1 MHISQRQRSKR
12 VKTGQRKT
20 FATTLEETRIGSAKI
35 AWRRARAASALRREA
50 NKICR
55 FQTARDLSIIKV
67 ASVRRT
73 FELAPE
79 LIRIAIDDDLHIG
92 LLSVR
97 CNDGSR
103 LHLPA
108 ATDIGAWGS
117 VTSDKG
123 VLETTC
129 ASAA

>member
-1 MHISQRQRSKR
+1 MHVSQKRRSKR

-20 FATTLEETRIGSAKI
+20 FATILEETRIGSARI

-50 NKICR
+50 NKMSR
-55 FQTARDLSIIKV
+55 FRTARALSIIKV
-67 ASVRRT
+67 TSVRRT

-79 LIRIAIDDDLHIG
+79 VIRIVIDDDLQIG
-92 LLSVR
+92 LLSAR

-108 ATDIGAWGS
+108 ATNIGAWKS
-117 VTSDKG
+117 VSSDKG